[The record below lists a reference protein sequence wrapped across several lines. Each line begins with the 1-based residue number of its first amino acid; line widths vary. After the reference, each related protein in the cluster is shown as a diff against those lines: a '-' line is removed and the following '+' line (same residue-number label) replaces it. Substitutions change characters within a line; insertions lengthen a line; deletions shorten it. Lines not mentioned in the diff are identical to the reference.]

1 MPRELQYK
9 DTDAVLNTILEMRT
23 KCYSDREIMQRLN
36 MAQATY
42 YRYKARVLDAMQ
54 PYIAARRSEL
64 IAQELQMTQD
74 RLEQQYRVL
83 QDTIDNPATKNKER
97 IEAVKAQRQ
106 IAIDI
111 AKLQVE
117 APKVL
122 MQHEQAKLLVP
133 ENKEKDKDT
142 ADADTQAH

>member
-83 QDTIDNPATKNKER
+83 QETIDNPATKNKER

-122 MQHEQAKLLVP
+122 MQHEQAKLLP
-133 ENKEKDKDT
+133 TEEKEDNANSSKST
-142 ADADTQAH
+142 